1 MIERKRADAQLG
13 GGQKR
18 IDAQHKKVKGQ
29 LISPPERALSAL
41 VSDILCLGQTYST

>member
-18 IDAQHKKVKGQ
+18 IDAQHNKVNASLCIHLLLQ
-29 LISPPERALSAL
+29 FPDALI
-41 VSDILCLGQTYST
+41 

>member
-18 IDAQHKKVKGQ
+18 IDAQHNKV
-29 LISPPERALSAL
+29 RR
-41 VSDILCLGQTYST
+41 VCLRFICYY